1 MDVLKLF
8 IVSVKSAYRR
18 CTNNNDSS
26 SSSSGIRDI
35 VAMVDAC
42 PNNTAG
48 RPLTEEEVQLRTTW
62 IYAVALMLDHIQYP
76 TTSTASSLATS
87 ESERTVVDTDD
98 DTIAKTVQNTY
109 GPILSNIVD
118 IQSRGDKLK
127 TQEFMTQ
134 HQHLLPAH
142 IYDDDVQL
150 AIASQTVK
158 VLYYT
163 LTVLE
168 EERLANDSED
178 SSNVARP
185 QIPRGDSIN

>member
-1 MDVLKLF
+1 
-8 IVSVKSAYRR
+8 
-18 CTNNNDSS
+18 
-26 SSSSGIRDI
+26 
-35 VAMVDAC
+35 MVDAC

-48 RPLTEEEVQLRTTW
+48 RPLAVEEVQLRTTW

-76 TTSTASSLATS
+76 TSSSATS
-87 ESERTVVDTDD
+87 ERVTNQRILVDTDD
-98 DTIAKTVQNTY
+98 IAKTVQNTY

-118 IQSRGDKLK
+118 LQNSGGKLK

-134 HQHLLPAH
+134 NQHLLPDH
-142 IYDDDVQL
+142 VYDDDVQL

-168 EERLANDSED
+168 EERLANDSDD

>member
-1 MDVLKLF
+1 VDVLKLF
-8 IVSVKSAYRR
+8 IVSVKSAYQR
-18 CTNNNDSS
+18 CTNSDSSSSS

-35 VAMVDAC
+35 VVMVDAC

-76 TTSTASSLATS
+76 TTTTIGSSS
-87 ESERTVVDTDD
+87 RTVVDTD

-118 IQSRGDKLK
+118 LQSRGDKLK

-134 HQHLLPAH
+134 YQHLLPAH

>member
-26 SSSSGIRDI
+26 SSGGIRDI

-76 TTSTASSLATS
+76 TTASSSATS

-98 DTIAKTVQNTY
+98 IIAKSVQNTY
-109 GPILSNIVD
+109 GPILSSIVD
-118 IQSRGDKLK
+118 LQSRGDKLK